1 MELWHD
7 YTFYSFILLSSERNE
22 PGRAAAII
30 GACLYSNPPLLL
42 PLLVFLIPLLVATLL
57 SSPLY
62 FLAPHPVMLRG
73 TAGGE
78 VKIYLYAETR
88 STTFNSLPSLSHL

>member
-1 MELWHD
+1 MIILPRT
-7 YTFYSFILLSSERNE
+7 YATVPFILLNSERNE

-62 FLAPHPVMLRG
+62 FVLQNTP
-73 TAGGE
+73 
-78 VKIYLYAETR
+78 
-88 STTFNSLPSLSHL
+88 